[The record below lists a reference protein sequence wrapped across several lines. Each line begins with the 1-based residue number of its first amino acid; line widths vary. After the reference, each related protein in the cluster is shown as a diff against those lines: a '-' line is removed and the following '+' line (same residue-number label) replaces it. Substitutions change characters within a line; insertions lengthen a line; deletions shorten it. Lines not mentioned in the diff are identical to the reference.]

1 MAVRP
6 PAADPLT
13 FADRAVYLDAPDA
26 VVVAD
31 LHFGRADAS
40 RVEAP
45 IDAAASI
52 RQCLRTLLDH
62 FEPATIVF
70 AGDLL
75 HSFDRLPAA
84 AVDAIEGLWA
94 DCVDADTDA
103 LAVAGNHDSRL
114 TDCWPGSVADAVTLD
129 DGTVVCHGHT
139 VPEQR
144 GHRYVVGH
152 AHPAITIEGVK
163 RPCYLFGKDAY
174 RGGELLVLPAFTT
187 LAGGVDITD
196 RRAGDLPSPLVS
208 TLASLQPVVWD
219 DDRDDAL
226 WFPPLQELRSML

>member
-6 PAADPLT
+6 PAAATLT
-13 FADRAVYLDAPDA
+13 FADRAVYLDDADA

-45 IDAAASI
+45 IDAGELI
-52 RQCLRTLLDH
+52 RQRVRALLDR
-62 FEPATIVF
+62 FAPATIVF

-75 HSFDRLPAA
+75 HSFDRLPTA

-94 DCVDADTDA
+94 DCVDANTEA

-114 TDCWPGSVADAVTLD
+114 ADCWPGSVADAVTLD
-129 DGTVVCHGHT
+129 DGTVVCHGHAP
-139 VPEQR
+139 PEQR

-163 RPCYLFGKDAY
+163 RPCYLFGADAY

-208 TLASLQPVVWD
+208 TLAPLQPVVWD
-219 DDRDDAL
+219 DDGDDAL
-226 WFPPLQELRSML
+226 WFPALQQLRTML

>member
-13 FADRAVYLDAPDA
+13 FADRAVYLDDPDA

-52 RQCLRTLLDH
+52 RQRVRALLDR
-62 FEPATIVF
+62 FAPSTIVF

-75 HSFDRLPAA
+75 HSFDRLPAT

-139 VPEQR
+139 APEQR
-144 GHRYVVGH
+144 GHRYVIGH

-163 RPCYLFGKDAY
+163 RPCYLFGDNAY
-174 RGGELLVLPAFTT
+174 RGSELLVLPAFTT

-196 RRAGDLPSPLVS
+196 RRTGDLPSPLVS
-208 TLASLQPVVWD
+208 TLASLQPVIWD
-219 DDRDDAL
+219 DDGDDTL
-226 WFPPLQELRSML
+226 WFPPLQQLRSML

>member
-6 PAADPLT
+6 PAAAALT
-13 FADRAVYLDAPDA
+13 FADRAVYLADADT
-26 VVVAD
+26 VVVSD
-31 LHFGRADAS
+31 LHLGRADAS
-40 RVEAP
+40 RVAAP

-52 RQCLRTLLDH
+52 RHRVRALLDR
-62 FEPATIVF
+62 FAPATIVF

-75 HSFDRLPAA
+75 HSFDRLPTV
-84 AVDAIEGLWA
+84 AVDAIQGLWA
-94 DCVDADTDA
+94 DCAAADVEA

-114 TDCWPGSVADAVTLD
+114 ADCWPGSVADAVTLD

-139 VPEQR
+139 APEQR
-144 GHRYVVGH
+144 GHRYIVGH

-163 RPCYLFGKDAY
+163 RPCYLFGDDAY

-208 TLASLQPVVWD
+208 TLAPLQPVVWD
-219 DDRDDAL
+219 DDGDDAL
-226 WFPPLQELRSML
+226 WFPALQQLRTML